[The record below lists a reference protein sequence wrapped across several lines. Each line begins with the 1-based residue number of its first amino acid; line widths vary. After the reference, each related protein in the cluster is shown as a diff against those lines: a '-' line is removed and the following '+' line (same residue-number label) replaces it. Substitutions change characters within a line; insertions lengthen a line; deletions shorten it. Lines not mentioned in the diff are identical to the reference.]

1 MLNRRTLQRINE
13 RPRKVERRPLVVVGA
28 GALILATVLAL
39 PLSMPLPALGVLAVG
54 ALGVLGVYRAQSA
67 KMVTTLTYDLD
78 SEARARLDGI
88 QEALASLA
96 SADKVWRVARDAGQ
110 RDRSQKPGS
119 SDSSRDGHQPVRV
132 GRIKIPGIRANIP
145 IWGIEAS
152 EQQIFFFPEAV
163 LNLKERYTPIPYDSL
178 EVSFSAER
186 RPEEEEVPADA
197 EVVGQTWRHVGR
209 DGSPDRRYTSNP
221 EIPVVLYG
229 LLEISGPS
237 GFEMLLLVS
246 DREAAAGFARIF
258 GSDTETRDTEGE
270 PPEEEERE
278 KEEREK
284 KTYRSAA
291 EIEQEKRTGEALEM
305 LGLESGASKGE
316 INAAYR
322 EMARM
327 YHPDKVANQSIE
339 VEEYA
344 VQRMKEINA
353 AYALLKRRRKY
364 STGGE

>member
-13 RPRKVERRPLVVVGA
+13 RPRSVERRPLAVVGA
-28 GALILATVLAL
+28 GAVVLALVLAL
-39 PLSMPLPALGVLAVG
+39 PLSMPLPALGALAVG
-54 ALGVLGVYRAQSA
+54 AIGVLGVYRAQSA

-78 SEARARLDGI
+78 TETRARFDGI
-88 QEALASLA
+88 QEALASLS
-96 SADKVWRVARDAGQ
+96 SADKIWRLAREAGQ
-110 RDRSQKPGS
+110 RDRGQKPGS
-119 SDSSRDGHQPVRV
+119 SDSSRDGRQPVRV
-132 GRIKIPGIRANIP
+132 GRLKTPGIRANIP
-145 IWGIEAS
+145 IWGMEAS
-152 EQQIFFFPEAV
+152 GQKIFFFPEAV
-163 LNLKERYTPIPYDSL
+163 LTLKERYTPIPYDSL

-209 DGSPDRRYTSNP
+209 DGRPDRRYTSNP

-258 GSDTETRDTEGE
+258 GSDTETRDTEEE
-270 PPEEEERE
+270 PPEER
-278 KEEREK
+278 EREK

-291 EIEQEKRTGEALEM
+291 GIEQERRTGEALEM

-344 VQRMKEINA
+344 VQRMKEING
-353 AYALLKRRRKY
+353 AYALLKRQREDH
-364 STGGE
+364 TGGV